1 MVKSRICIPRISQRK
16 GRLSRRL
23 QFCAFLRR
31 GPVTNDCFQVGR
43 SMTKEQHDFIN
54 QLAERYG
61 AHMAQ
66 LSIRRIG
73 DRDIALDLVQETF
86 LIACCKA
93 DTVCTHVKPAA
104 WLYQTLSNLTK
115 QESEKFKR
123 EIHWDDFERISGSE
137 DLDPSMEL
145 YIPDSLSDSDRELLL
160 LRFRDELSHREI
172 AQRRGISE
180 PACRKQLSRAV
191 QRCRE
196 ALKKEMA

>member
-1 MVKSRICIPRISQRK
+1 
-16 GRLSRRL
+16 
-23 QFCAFLRR
+23 
-31 GPVTNDCFQVGR
+31 
-43 SMTKEQHDFIN
+43 MTKEQHDFIN

-115 QESEKFKR
+115 QSRKSS
-123 EIHWDDFERISGSE
+123 SGR
-137 DLDPSMEL
+137 
-145 YIPDSLSDSDRELLL
+145 YTGTTLSASP
-160 LRFRDELSHREI
+160 
-172 AQRRGISE
+172 AQRIWITPCPTLTESFYCCASGTSCPTGKSHSGAGFPSPPAENSCPE
-180 PACRKQLSRAV
+180 PSSGAARR
-191 QRCRE
+191 
-196 ALKKEMA
+196 

>member
-1 MVKSRICIPRISQRK
+1 
-16 GRLSRRL
+16 
-23 QFCAFLRR
+23 
-31 GPVTNDCFQVGR
+31 
-43 SMTKEQHDFIN
+43 MTKEQHDFIN

-66 LSIRRIG
+66 MSIRRIG

>member
-1 MVKSRICIPRISQRK
+1 
-16 GRLSRRL
+16 
-23 QFCAFLRR
+23 
-31 GPVTNDCFQVGR
+31 
-43 SMTKEQHDFIN
+43 MTKEQHDFIN

-145 YIPDSLSDSDRELLL
+145 YIPDSLSDSDREL
-160 LRFRDELSHREI
+160 FI
-172 AQRRGISE
+172 AALPG
-180 PACRKQLSRAV
+180 RAV
-191 QRCRE
+191 PPGNRTAARDFRARLQKTAVQSRPAVPRGAEKRDGLIFC
-196 ALKKEMA
+196 LFWCHKTPF